1 MHQDLEKLYDVLK
14 NGSSRGLDIKPFF
27 EGYEKDYLQKIYNR
41 SINEGFAETPTV
53 SSYYTGKEI
62 LLQLTKEG
70 RQYQSYQIYCDR
82 HKKQET
88 SISNGIFGNHNTGN
102 NVGQD
107 FEIEARQD
115 ASANKN
121 PVENNKHEVKMAIS
135 QFIFWLF
142 SALLA
147 GITIGFTVANN
158 LHK

>member
-1 MHQDLEKLYDVLK
+1 MDQDLEKLYDVLK
-14 NGSSRGLDIKPFF
+14 NGNSHGLDIKPFF
-27 EGYEKDYLQKIYNR
+27 EGYEKDHLQRIYNR
-41 SINEGFAETPTV
+41 SINEGFARTPTV

-62 LLQLTKEG
+62 FLQLTQEG
-70 RQYQSYQIYCDR
+70 KQYPSYQVYFDR

-88 SISNGIFGNHNTGN
+88 SISNSIFGNHNTGN

-115 ASANKN
+115 TNTSKN
-121 PVENNKHEVKMAIS
+121 PVENSRHEVKMAIA

-142 SALLA
+142 SALAA